1 MPKLKT
7 KKAARDRFKITR
19 KKKLL
24 SRKIHQGHFNAKDSG
39 EEGRNKKGFKKISK
53 PDIKSIKKHLPYA

>member
-7 KKAARDRFKITR
+7 KKAVRDRFKIT
-19 KKKLL
+19 KNKKLL

-39 EEGRNKKGFKKISK
+39 EEGRKKRGLKNVSK
-53 PDIKSIKKHLPYA
+53 PDLRIIKKYAKS